1 MQHFRDFARRRLP
14 QVVEDLRCLCAIPS
28 MAGRPKEL
36 EAAAEWVARALE
48 DCGLGAQLL
57 SASGPP
63 VVLAE
68 REVPGRP
75 TVLFYDHYD
84 VQPPGDEG
92 EWLFPPFAPRL
103 YRRRLYARGAV
114 DNKGTLLVRL
124 WALRAWQELEGG
136 LPVGVRFLVEGE
148 EEVGSPHLA
157 EFVLTHAERLR
168 ADGCIWESGGVS
180 SDGRPH
186 LYLGMKGLLSVEL
199 EVRGATTELHS
210 GWATIAPNP
219 AWRLVWALA
228 RLKSPDEE
236 ILIDG
241 FYDAVEGPG
250 HEEIRK
256 SRRLPFPEKDYLEAW
271 KVPSFLQGMSGSTL
285 LLCQFYSPTCNI
297 SGLAGGH
304 AGDGERTIIPAVAR
318 ARLDFRL
325 VPRQRPEEV
334 LEQLRRY
341 LDREGFGDIQIRV
354 LGSTLPPFRTPP
366 ETPFVRAVVEAS
378 RRAFGKNP
386 AVFPIAGG
394 SGPIFLF
401 GQGLGMPVVGLGIGH
416 PGSQVH
422 GANENVR
429 LNDLERGVVHVAAVL
444 GRLAEGLP
452 E

>member
-1 MQHFRDFARRRLP
+1 MQHFRDFARRHLP

-28 MAGRPKEL
+28 MAGRPREL
-36 EAAAEWVARALE
+36 EAAADWVARALE
-48 DCGLGAQLL
+48 GCGLRVQLL
-57 SASGPP
+57 SAGGPP

-84 VQPPGDEG
+84 VQPAGNER
-92 EWLFPPFAPRL
+92 EWHFPPFSPRL
-103 YRRRLYARGAV
+103 YRRRFYARGAV
-114 DNKGTLLVRL
+114 DNKGTFLARL

-157 EFVLTHAERLR
+157 EFVLTYAERLR

-199 EVRGATTELHS
+199 EVQGATTELHS

-241 FYDAVEGPG
+241 FYDAVEGPV
-250 HEEIRK
+250 HEEIQR
-256 SRRLPFPEKDYLEAW
+256 SRRLPFPEEDYLEAW

-297 SGLAGGH
+297 SGLASGH
-304 AGDGERTIIPAVAR
+304 TGDGERTIIPAMAR

-334 LEQLRRY
+334 LEQLRRH
-341 LDREGFGDIQIRV
+341 LDQEGFGDIQIRV
-354 LGSTLPPFRTPP
+354 LGSPLQPFRTPP
-366 ETPFVRAVVEAS
+366 EAPFVRAVVEAT
-378 RRAFGKNP
+378 RRAFGKSP

-429 LNDLERGVVHVAAVL
+429 LSDLERGIVHVAAVL

>member
-1 MQHFRDFARRRLP
+1 MRRFRDFARKHLP
-14 QVVEDLRCLCAIPS
+14 EVVEDLRSLCALPG
-28 MAGRPKEL
+28 MAGRPDEL
-36 EAAAEWVARALE
+36 QATAAWVAHALE
-48 DCGLGAQLL
+48 ESGLQVQVL
-57 SASGPP
+57 SAGGPP

-84 VQPPGDEG
+84 VQPPGDER
-92 EWLFPPFAPRL
+92 EWRFPPFSPRL

-114 DNKGTLLVRL
+114 DNKGTLLARL

-157 EFVLTHAERLR
+157 EFVLAHAEKLR

-180 SDGRPH
+180 ADGRPH

-199 EVRGATTELHS
+199 EARGAVTELHS

-219 AWRLVWALA
+219 AWRLVWALSK
-228 RLKSPDEE
+228 LKSPDEE

-241 FYDAVEGPG
+241 FYDAVEGPD
-250 HEEIRK
+250 HEEIRRA
-256 SRRLPFPEKDYLEAW
+256 RRLPFPEKEYLEAW
-271 KVPSFLQGMSGSTL
+271 QVPAFLQGMSGSTL

-297 SGLAGGH
+297 SGLSGGH
-304 AGDGERTIIPAVAR
+304 VGPGERTIVPSVAR

-334 LEQLRRY
+334 LDQLRRY
-341 LDREGFGDIQIRV
+341 LDREGFTDIQIRP
-354 LGSTLPPFRTPP
+354 LGSPLMPFRTPLDA
-366 ETPFVRAVVEAS
+366 PFVRAVVEAT
-378 RRAFGKNP
+378 RQAFQKRP

-401 GQGLGMPVVGLGIGH
+401 GQGLGLPVVGLGLAH

-429 LNDLERGVVHVAAVL
+429 LSDLERGIVHVAVL
-444 GRLAEGLP
+444 LARLAEGLP
-452 E
+452 G

>member
-1 MQHFRDFARRRLP
+1 MQHFRDFARRHLP
-14 QVVEDLRCLCAIPS
+14 EVVEDLRNLCAIPG
-28 MAGRPKEL
+28 MAGRPEEL
-36 EAAAEWVARALE
+36 KAAADWVARALE
-48 DCGLGAQLL
+48 DCGLRVQSL
-57 SASGPP
+57 SAGGPP

-75 TVLFYDHYD
+75 TILFYDHYD
-84 VQPPGDEG
+84 VQPAGDER
-92 EWLFPPFAPRL
+92 EWRFPPFVLRL

-114 DNKGTLLVRL
+114 DNKGTLLARL

-157 EFVLTHAERLR
+157 DFVLTHAERLR
-168 ADGCIWESGGVS
+168 ADGCIWESGSIS

-219 AWRLVWALA
+219 AWRLVWALS

-256 SRRLPFPEKDYLEAW
+256 SRRLPFPERDYLEAW

-304 AGDGERTIIPAVAR
+304 TGNGDRTIIPARAW

-341 LDREGFGDIQIRV
+341 LDQEGFGDIQIRV
-354 LGSTLPPFRTPP
+354 LGFPLRPFRTPP
-366 ETPFVRAVVEAS
+366 EAPFVRAVVEAT

-394 SGPIFLF
+394 SGPIFFF

-429 LNDLERGVVHVAAVL
+429 LSDLERGIVHVAVLL